1 LTPLYSKP
9 TSSTP
14 QSKIINDQILAIA
27 ISSCLGLTSS
37 VGLGIGG
44 PNGGVRRVECVRFR
58 VGGDGYESP
67 IDEDDEDAE
76 GMGGEGTVRESF
88 DVYFGV
94 SFGNLTGEW
103 SVKGL
108 DPATSASELEGGKG
122 ANRSEESERSEV
134 PPNTV
139 AGWKSK
145 FLEAQRKLWESQEG
159 HTTLRERILEAV
171 L

>member
-1 LTPLYSKP
+1 M
-9 TSSTP
+9 
-14 QSKIINDQILAIA
+14 
-27 ISSCLGLTSS
+27 
-37 VGLGIGG
+37 
-44 PNGGVRRVECVRFR
+44 RFR

-108 DPATSASELEGGKG
+108 DPATSEQESGKG
-122 ANRSEESERSEV
+122 ANRSEEHERSETA
-134 PPNTV
+134 PNTV

-159 HTTLRERILEAV
+159 HTSLREKILEAV